1 MTSRK
6 QTTLTLA
13 LGMILGLTIPAAATA
28 AERVPDVKDIDAIA
42 KTASSPADHVR
53 VAKQYLNRAQS
64 LEAKA
69 DKMERDLR
77 GSTNNRSAMD
87 QKWPALMNGMREK
100 KEQNVMQ
107 ARRAANESRE
117 LAQHHSRLAGRTLE
131 QIAQLD

>member
-13 LGMILGLTIPAAATA
+13 LGMILALTVPAAATA
-28 AERVPDVKDIDAIA
+28 AERAPNVKDIDAIA
-42 KTASSPADHVR
+42 KTASSPADHVH
-53 VAKQYLNRAQS
+53 VAKQYLNRAQA

-69 DKMERDLR
+69 DKLERELR
-77 GSTNNRSAMD
+77 ASTKNRSAMD
-87 QKWPALMNGMREK
+87 QKWPALMNGMRDK

-107 ARRAANESRE
+107 ARRGANEARE

-131 QIAQLD
+131 EIAQLD